1 MILIIL
7 ILKDL
12 LKSLDSEK
20 KRKEKGD
27 KKYIKTKYNTKKLKL
42 YKELIIIIL
51 YEDNK

>member
-20 KRKEKGD
+20 KRKEKED
-27 KKYIKTKYNTKKLKL
+27 KKNIKTKYNDKNSNYIKS
-42 YKELIIIIL
+42 
-51 YEDNK
+51 